1 MKIGSQSRVE
11 QVKQFKT
18 AELSPV
24 DGGWT
29 NMVWKRGSLRI
40 MTYVVRFVISVLINS
55 EKSKFSFMNRK

>member
-1 MKIGSQSRVE
+1 
-11 QVKQFKT
+11 VKQFKT